1 MIFYEVKTPEE
12 YQKVFYRQ
20 LGLEKIVSEENKVV
34 WENKKVGMVYGI
46 GSVDTL
52 VVYAG
57 CYTVPTDFFV
67 KYRYEKPYL
76 HFGMFHEGSFLT
88 IDRAS
93 DRINP
98 WRKGQYFKGVE
109 VWANMDYIKEQ
120 LLPVLVYEKE
130 ALSFLKENVRYTLLE
145 EMQNI
150 LLRMERLIREHTL
163 TKSLLF
169 SLVLEFLAFLLHQKD
184 QLFLF
189 NKKVRGRSILI
200 GKRKLWLSDT
210 DMKKIIMVHDLIK
223 KDAASFY
230 TIYELSKEAGISEQK
245 LKAGFFEL
253 YQQTIWD
260 YANQMRMTLASEL
273 LQTKELGIAQIAE
286 KTGYHSQ
293 SAFIR
298 MFKKWY
304 GVTPGQFRRQLTR
317 IQNACY
323 EE

>member
-12 YQKVFYRQ
+12 YQKIFYRQ

-52 VVYAG
+52 VVYTG

-76 HFGMFHEGSFLT
+76 HFGMLHEGSFLT

-120 LLPVLVYEKE
+120 LLPVLGYEKE

-150 LLRMERLIREHTL
+150 LFRMERLILEHTL

-260 YANQMRMTLASEL
+260 YANQMRMTSAIEL
-273 LQTKELGIAQIAE
+273 LQKKELGIAQIAE
-286 KTGYHSQ
+286 ETGYHSQ

-317 IQNACY
+317 IQNACC

>member
-1 MIFYEVKTPEE
+1 M
-12 YQKVFYRQ
+12 
-20 LGLEKIVSEENKVV
+20 
-34 WENKKVGMVYGI
+34 
-46 GSVDTL
+46 
-52 VVYAG
+52 
-57 CYTVPTDFFV
+57 
-67 KYRYEKPYL
+67 
-76 HFGMFHEGSFLT
+76 
-88 IDRAS
+88 
-93 DRINP
+93 
-98 WRKGQYFKGVE
+98 
-109 VWANMDYIKEQ
+109 
-120 LLPVLVYEKE
+120 
-130 ALSFLKENVRYTLLE
+130 
-145 EMQNI
+145 
-150 LLRMERLIREHTL
+150 
-163 TKSLLF
+163 
-169 SLVLEFLAFLLHQKD
+169 
-184 QLFLF
+184 
-189 NKKVRGRSILI
+189 I